1 MSVSIAPKIE
11 PSWLEVLQDE
21 FEKPYFAE
29 IKQYLLHEKQAG
41 KIVYPPGS
49 LIFNAFNLTPFNKVK
64 VVILGQDPYHGHGQ
78 AHGLC
83 FSVPEGITPPPSL
96 VNIFK
101 EIKDDLGIQPPQH
114 GNLEHWAKQGVLLLN
129 AFLTVRANEPASH
142 SKIGW
147 EHFTNAVIKK
157 LSEEKDGLIFLLWG
171 KFAQNKENLIDPFK
185 HHILKAAHPSPFSV
199 HSGFYGCKHFSKT
212 NNILENK
219 GKQIID
225 WSLTSEE
232 EY

>member
-1 MSVSIAPKIE
+1 MSAPITPKIE
-11 PSWLEVLQDE
+11 PSWLEALKDE

-29 IKQYLLHEKQAG
+29 IKQYLLQEKQAG
-41 KIVYPPGS
+41 KTVYPPGS
-49 LIFNAFNLTPFNKVK
+49 LIFNAFNLTPFDKVK

-78 AHGLC
+78 AHGLS
-83 FSVPEGITPPPSL
+83 FSVPKGVAQPPSL

-101 EIKDDLGIQPPQH
+101 EIKDDLGIAPPNH

-147 EHFTNAVIKK
+147 EHFTNAVIQK

-171 KFAQNKENLIDPFK
+171 KFAQNKETLIDDFK

-199 HSGFYGCKHFSKT
+199 HNGFYGCKHFSKT
-212 NNILENK
+212 NQILENK
-219 GKQIID
+219 GLEPID
-225 WSLTSEE
+225 WNLNAIEF
-232 EY
+232 

>member
-11 PSWLEVLQDE
+11 SSWLEVLQEE
-21 FEKPYFAE
+21 FEKPYFTE

-64 VVILGQDPYHGHGQ
+64 VVILGQDPYHGSGQ

-199 HSGFYGCKHFSKT
+199 HNGFYGCKHFSKT

-219 GKQIID
+219 GQQIID
-225 WSLTSEE
+225 WSLISEE